1 LYLPCSF
8 LPISLII
15 KTTAYNKKEF
25 SKASIAAFLGTVVDY
40 LTFFGLTK
48 LFGLWYIYAQIV
60 GAFFG
65 AITNFLLG
73 RYWAF
78 QAKEDNIKHQAI
90 RYALVSTGS
99 LILNTTGLYLLAE
112 YTPLNPDI
120 SKVVIGIIVAVTYN
134 YLMQKY
140 FVFRK

>member
-1 LYLPCSF
+1 M
-8 LPISLII
+8 
-15 KTTAYNKKEF
+15 
-25 SKASIAAFLGTVVDY
+25 AAFIGTAVDY
-40 LTFFGLTK
+40 AIFFILK
-48 LFGLWYIYAQIV
+48 DLFGIWYVYANIV
-60 GAFFG
+60 GATFG

-78 QAKEDNIKHQAI
+78 DSKTDKITHQAF

-99 LILNTTGLYLLAE
+99 LLLNTAGLYLLTE
-112 YTPLNPDI
+112 YTALSSTI
-120 SKVVIGIIVAVTYN
+120 SKVIAGILVAVTYN

>member
-1 LYLPCSF
+1 MRF
-8 LPISLII
+8 LLSIKFII
-15 KTTAYNKKEF
+15 KRTTYNTREF
-25 SKASIAAFLGTVVDY
+25 SKASIAAFIGTAVDY
-40 LTFFGLTK
+40 VIFFVLK
-48 LFGLWYIYAQIV
+48 DLFGIWYVYANIV
-60 GAFFG
+60 GAAFG

-78 QAKEDNIKHQAI
+78 EAKTDKITHQAF

-99 LILNTTGLYLLAE
+99 LLLNTAGLYLLTE
-112 YTPLNPDI
+112 YTPLNSTI
-120 SKVVIGIIVAVTYN
+120 SKIIVGILVAVTYN

>member
-1 LYLPCSF
+1 VDY
-8 LPISLII
+8 
-15 KTTAYNKKEF
+15 
-25 SKASIAAFLGTVVDY
+25 IAFIGLTQFLGV
-40 LTFFGLTK
+40 
-48 LFGLWYIYAQIV
+48 WYVYANIA
-60 GAFFG
+60 GATFG

-78 QAKEDNIKHQAI
+78 ESREDKIAHQAF

-99 LILNTTGLYLLAE
+99 LILNTTGLYLLTE
-112 YTPLNPDI
+112 LTPLNPI
-120 SKVVIGIIVAVTYN
+120 PAKVLIGIIVAVTYN